1 MNMNINMPMQAI
13 IGLIACAGF
22 CILVNVPKKAI
33 IPATLTGS
41 IAWFVY
47 QFAMSS
53 GYTKPLA
60 AFIATCIVTLV
71 SDILSRKVKEAAT
84 VFIIPGILPLVP
96 GSSMYYTMTYIIS
109 SDFEMAGKTGTQTL
123 FTAGSIALA
132 ILIVGSFL
140 KIFTTIRHKIYWN

>member
-1 MNMNINMPMQAI
+1 MNILQLV
-13 IGLIACAGF
+13 IGLIACVGF

-33 IPATLTGS
+33 IPAAATGG

-47 QFAMSS
+47 QTAMTM
-53 GYTKPLA
+53 GYSKAVA
-60 AFIATCIVTLV
+60 AFVATCIVTIV

-96 GSSMYYTMTYIIS
+96 GSGMYYTMSAIIE
-109 SDFEMAGKTGTQTL
+109 SDYSTAGTIGTETF

-132 ILIVGSFL
+132 ILIVGSVL
-140 KIFTTIRHKIYWN
+140 RLFTAVRKKIYWN